1 MLGTENI
8 KEEERDDFPE
18 KLLNCILKNE
28 WSYEKEDGGLKMWKH
43 TAFKSLQVP

>member
-28 WSYEKEDGGLKMWKH
+28 WSYEKEDGGLKMRKH
-43 TAFKSLQVP
+43 SIFKSLKVS